1 MRRVMT
7 IVGAAAFAL
16 LLIACEPAHE
26 NIVDTAEPMASDA
39 VEEAPGTEHAAPADT
54 SGVPAGEAA
63 APTATETATETAA
76 QPTTRTQ

>member
-26 NIVDTAEPMASDA
+26 NIVDTAEPMATDA
-39 VEEAPGTEHAAPADT
+39 VKEAPGTEHAAPADT
-54 SGVPAGEAA
+54 APVPAVEPAA
-63 APTATETATETAA
+63 ATETATETGA
-76 QPTTRTQ
+76 QPVTRTK